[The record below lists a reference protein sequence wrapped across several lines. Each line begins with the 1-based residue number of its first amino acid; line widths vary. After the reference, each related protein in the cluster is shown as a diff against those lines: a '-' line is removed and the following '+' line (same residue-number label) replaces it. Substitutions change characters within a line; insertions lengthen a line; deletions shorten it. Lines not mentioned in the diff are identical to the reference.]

1 MEHVAPSAAGNG
13 EDDSPDALA
22 GRVTLLIG
30 RPPREYCM
38 ITRLLAS
45 HARISGVRGR
55 EEGEGGLHPSN
66 CPRYSVP
73 LWVIRRSLL

>member
-30 RPPREYCM
+30 RPPRECCM
-38 ITRLLAS
+38 ITRLLAP
-45 HARISGVRGR
+45 HARISGVKGR
-55 EEGEGGLHPSN
+55 KEGE
-66 CPRYSVP
+66 
-73 LWVIRRSLL
+73 